1 MDIMAKH
8 PVSTHSSPA
17 SIVIEPSRFEKE
29 YIKDLI
35 RYHELF
41 YFFAWRDILIRYRQ
55 TTLGIAWA
63 IFRPLLNMAVFALV
77 FGKFAGLASQQ
88 AHYPLFVLAGLLP
101 WQFLSSCLV
110 DSSSCLANHATMISK
125 IYFPRLILPASHIL
139 VNMIDFLIGL
149 VLLLVCVPFFT
160 GRWGA
165 LWFLP
170 VCLLST
176 LSLVA
181 GASFWTAALSARF
194 RDLRFLVPFFL
205 QFGLFLSPIGYSSF
219 FVQSPWRWIYFL
231 NPLAGLVE
239 GYRFVFLGGQP
250 EEWWIAFGLSFA
262 ISVFMSFSGFCF
274 FRRMEVLFADIL

>member
-1 MDIMAKH
+1 MAQN
-8 PVSTHSSPA
+8 TSPMGQA
-17 SIVIEPSRFEKE
+17 SILIEPSRLQKE
-29 YIKDLI
+29 YLKDLV

-55 TTLGIAWA
+55 TTLGVAWA

-88 AHYPLFVLAGLLP
+88 EHYPLFVLAGLLP
-101 WQFLSSCLV
+101 WQLLSSCLV

-149 VLLLVCVPFFT
+149 VLLLLCLPIFT
-160 GRWGA
+160 GGWGA

-170 VCLLST
+170 VCLFST
-176 LSLVA
+176 LLLAA

-194 RDLRFLVPFFL
+194 RDLRFLVPFFV

-219 FVQSPWRWIYFL
+219 FVQPPWRWLYFC
-231 NPLAGLVE
+231 NPVAGLVE
-239 GYRFVFLGGQP
+239 GYRFALLGGQVDG
-250 EEWWIAFGLSFA
+250 WWIGFGISFLV
-262 ISVFMSFSGFCF
+262 SGGMLLSGFFF
-274 FRRMEVLFADIL
+274 FRRMETLFADIL